1 MRNVQEAINNPNS
14 TFLDVRRE
22 DEFEEGNVPGSIN
35 IPLHEIID
43 NIESIRTMSKP
54 IVLYCKSGGRSGQ
67 ALMILEAQ
75 GVSDLF
81 NGGGYED
88 VLKLKM

>member
-1 MRNVQEAINNPNS
+1 MKNVQEAINNPNS

-67 ALMILEAQ
+67 A
-75 GVSDLF
+75 
-81 NGGGYED
+81 
-88 VLKLKM
+88 